1 LDRLI
6 PIVAL
11 KLRLVFRQG
20 RGPWAVVGILLMVLC
35 FVVPFGIGLGAFT
48 YMGLEALPG
57 RDKGEF
63 LHLALMG
70 VWVFWLVF
78 PVVGFSLNQSYDL
91 TRLFIYPISRRTIFV
106 ANLLACLLDPT
117 MLLVLPMFAVILLSR
132 GGSLGAAPLV
142 FLALALFLAQT
153 VAFSQAMLWG
163 LLNILRSRRIR
174 DWAILLAPLIA
185 LTFYLAPHLLA
196 SGAMGGGPDTFRKL
210 VAWHPSRY
218 LGYTPVGM
226 AAGAIEAAARGAYVE
241 AAGRLFGAAGYLV
254 LTIALGGFILSR
266 LHIGEIGAQPA
277 RKARQASAAREPALQ
292 RLATNPLAALALK
305 EARYYWRDP
314 RHKSMF
320 IAPLFPMAVVLAGA
334 LTTGIWKPPAA
345 IAFTAFV
352 CLASFSALF
361 QNIFGV
367 DREGLRLLFV
377 TPCDREDILIGKNI
391 AAVGAATLTSG
402 VAVLAVGA
410 ILGDAPLAA
419 ICAAFVFPFA
429 LILSSVGNIVSIHLP
444 QRLARRGENPFTT
457 SSSVG
462 CLAALTRLGALMVAW
477 LIGLP
482 VFAGAL
488 LPTVLHRPGA
498 YGFTVP
504 LAVLYAAGV
513 YAGVLR
519 FYAAGALAKNETRIL
534 EQCLTGEA
542 T

>member
-20 RGPWAVVGILLMVLC
+20 RGPWAIVGILLMVLF

-48 YMGLEALPG
+48 YMGLETLPG

-63 LHLALMG
+63 LHLVLAG

-91 TRLFIYPISRRTIFV
+91 TRLFIYPISKRTIFV
-106 ANLLACLLDPT
+106 ANLLGCFLDPT
-117 MLLVLPMFAVILLSR
+117 LLLVLPMFAVILLSR
-132 GGSLGAAPLV
+132 CGSLPAVPLV
-142 FLALALFLAQT
+142 FLALALFVAQT
-153 VAFSQAMLWG
+153 VAFSQAVLWG

-185 LTFYLAPHLLA
+185 LVFYLAPHMLA
-196 SGAMGGGPDTFRKL
+196 NGVVGSGSEVFKRL

-226 AAGAIEAAARGAYVE
+226 AAGAIGAAAQGAYF
-241 AAGRLFGAAGYLV
+241 ASAGRLLGAAAYLLV
-254 LTIALGGFILSR
+254 TIALGGFILGR
-266 LHIGEIGAQPA
+266 LHVGEIGAQPA
-277 RKARQASAAREPALQ
+277 RKAQQTSTRSEPALQ
-292 RLATNPLAALALK
+292 RLATNPLAAIALK

-320 IAPLFPMAVVLAGA
+320 IAPLFPIAVVLAGA
-334 LTTGIWKPPAA
+334 LSTGMWRPPSA

-352 CLASFSALF
+352 CLAGFAGLF

-367 DREGLRLLFV
+367 DREGLRLLFL
-377 TPCDREDILIGKNI
+377 TPCHREDILIGKNI
-391 AAVGAATLTSG
+391 AAVGVATLTGS
-402 VAVLAVGA
+402 VAVVVVGSV
-410 ILGDAPLAA
+410 LGDASLAA
-419 ICAAFVFPFA
+419 ICAAFIFPFA
-429 LILSSVGNIVSIHLP
+429 LILSSVGNVISIHFP
-444 QRLARRGENPFTT
+444 HRLARRGENPFTT
-457 SSSVG
+457 SSGAG
-462 CLAALTRLGALMVAW
+462 CLTALARLGGLMVAW
-477 LIGLP
+477 LVGLP
-482 VFAGAL
+482 IFAGAL
-488 LPTVLHRPGA
+488 LPTVLHRPVA

-519 FYAAGALAKNETRIL
+519 FYSAGALARNETKIL
-534 EQCLTGEA
+534 EECLTGEA